1 MSCLF
6 CLLFIKTVLAG
17 DPKQLG
23 PVVKSKL
30 AEAFGL
36 GVSLL
41 ERLMAS
47 PLYSL
52 TEKGY
57 NPLLVKKK
65 KPLTLSSHVA
75 IDTFLLWSFKWSL
88 LLNISSRL
96 IEQPH

>member
-1 MSCLF
+1 M
-6 CLLFIKTVLAG
+6 VLSG

-23 PVVKSKL
+23 PIVKSKL

-41 ERLMAS
+41 ERLMAT
-47 PLYSL
+47 PLYSC

-65 KPLTLSSHVA
+65 H
-75 IDTFLLWSFKWSL
+75 
-88 LLNISSRL
+88 
-96 IEQPH
+96 

>member
-1 MSCLF
+1 M
-6 CLLFIKTVLAG
+6 VLSG

-23 PVVKSKL
+23 PIVKSKL

-41 ERLMAS
+41 ERLMAT
-47 PLYSL
+47 PLYSC

-65 KPLTLSSHVA
+65 TLTHT
-75 IDTFLLWSFKWSL
+75 IIPTFVLCCKWSL
-88 LLNISSRL
+88 LLNFSFW
-96 IEQPH
+96 

>member
-1 MSCLF
+1 MLF
-6 CLLFIKTVLAG
+6 FFLLPIKIVLAG

-47 PLYSL
+47 PLYAC

-65 KPLTLSSHVA
+65 KNNNIKTQNQLIAPL
-75 IDTFLLWSFKWSL
+75 TFLL
-88 LLNISSRL
+88 
-96 IEQPH
+96 QMY

>member
-1 MSCLF
+1 MNNNISQLADRCRSNTIFSILF
-6 CLLFIKTVLAG
+6 FFFFGLHFGFCYVLKIVLAG

-23 PVVKSKL
+23 PLVKSKL

-41 ERLMAS
+41 ERLMAT
-47 PLYSL
+47 PLYSC

-65 KPLTLSSHVA
+65 K
-75 IDTFLLWSFKWSL
+75 K
-88 LLNISSRL
+88 
-96 IEQPH
+96 